1 MTKKS
6 STSSKRKASTKENI
20 KKSTLKKPLTW
31 KIIKTKED
39 RMLEKVEKYVNKNR
53 EKTSQEIM
61 EKKSKRP
68 ITKYN
73 AADLEVMISRVS
85 VESKPKEKVQ
95 QTSKWILYII
105 YTIIIIAILIFA
117 IKYFFV
123 WNMPQI

>member
-1 MTKKS
+1 
-6 STSSKRKASTKENI
+6 
-20 KKSTLKKPLTW
+20 
-31 KIIKTKED
+31 
-39 RMLEKVEKYVNKNR
+39 MLEKVEKYVNKNR

-123 WNMPQI
+123 